1 MALPH
6 YRNRHKQLVLTMKE
20 QEQIHGILTR
30 VFSAFKDSQCE
41 IRPHCILTGATG
53 TGKSHLVQ
61 LVAKELDL
69 ALLTINAAGLTKEG
83 VSGNSLSKALSPLRQ
98 IGDAPAI
105 VFCDEF
111 DKLFV
116 SGSAGGESTHESLA
130 GVQNE
135 FLTVLESEQASV
147 FGDYGKYVNVPVSN
161 CLFVFAGAFSG
172 EKDLSIERLKE
183 LGVRNEF
190 LGRVSLCFSTEK
202 PSLESLL
209 EFLDKSELLTKY
221 LKVFSQKRATVIKK
235 VAAQL
240 TDSYAKNTLGVRGVN
255 MLIHQ
260 HFLQV

>member
-1 MALPH
+1 
-6 YRNRHKQLVLTMKE
+6 MKE
-20 QEQIHGILTR
+20 QEYVHGVLRR
-30 VFSAFKDSQCE
+30 VFGVFKDSQCE
-41 IRPHCILTGATG
+41 IRPHSIICGPTGS
-53 TGKSHLVQ
+53 GKSHLVQ

-83 VSGNSLSKALSPLRQ
+83 VSGNSLSKALSPLRN

-116 SGSAGGESTHESLA
+116 AGSAGSETHESLA

-135 FLTVLESEQASV
+135 FLTVLENDQASV
-147 FGDYGKYVNVPVSN
+147 FGDYGKYVPVPVSN
-161 CLFVFAGAFSG
+161 CLFVFAGAFNG
-172 EKDLSIERLKE
+172 EKDMSIERLKE

-202 PSLESLL
+202 PSLESLM
-209 EFLDKSELLTKY
+209 EFLNNSDLLAKY
-221 LKVFSQKRATVIKK
+221 MKVFPKQKRATIVKK
-235 VAAQL
+235 LAAQIEEGY
-240 TDSYAKNTLGVRGVN
+240 TKNTLGVRGVN
-255 MLIHQ
+255 SLIHQ